1 MSIILQVSSHM
12 QKTDDGT
19 AYEIYK
25 PTCTPASGTGTA
37 QTLILIHGLGLSM
50 RTWDDFIPILA
61 RDYCVII
68 YDLCGHGHSDLPQQ
82 TPTLSSLARQLDAL
96 LEHLAISQAHLIG
109 FSLGG
114 MINRRFAMDYPDKV
128 ASLAILNSPH
138 ERGDEQQA
146 LVEQRAK
153 DTSAGGAEAT
163 IETTLKRWFTESYRQ
178 THASKVDWV
187 RQTVLANDPK
197 NYADHRFVLANGV
210 VELIRPNPPLDVPSL
225 VMTCEYDEGSNVAM
239 SQAITAEIPD
249 ARLIIIPELQHLGLL
264 EKPELFTAPILSFLD
279 DIITP

>member
-1 MSIILQVSSHM
+1 M

-19 AYEIYK
+19 AYEIHG
-25 PTCTPASGTGTA
+25 PDNGTEGA
-37 QTLILIHGLGLSM
+37 ETLILIHGLGLSM
-50 RTWDDFIPILA
+50 RTWDAFIPALSQ
-61 RDYCVII
+61 DYRVII
-68 YDLCGHGHSDLPQQ
+68 YDLCGHGHSDLPDE
-82 TPTLSSLARQLDAL
+82 TPSLSVLSRQLNAL
-96 LEHLAISQAHLIG
+96 CEHLSISKAHLIG

-138 ERGDEQQA
+138 ERGEDQQA

-153 DTSAGGAEAT
+153 DTSTGGAEAT
-163 IETTLKRWFTESYRQ
+163 IETTLMRWFTPAYRQ
-178 THASKVDWV
+178 THITTVDWV

-210 VELIRPNPPLDVPSL
+210 LELIRPTPPLSVPSL
-225 VMTCEYDEGSNVAM
+225 VITCEHDEGSNVAM
-239 SQAITAEIPD
+239 SQAIAQEID
-249 ARLIIIPELQHLGLL
+249 GARLVIIPELQHLGLL
-264 EKPELFTAPILSFLD
+264 ERPALFTAPILSFLE